1 MKIKNSFYIFKDFD
15 TQIPNSVYPGIRYD
29 LSTGQQI
36 TDASGYSSII
46 KHSLS
51 KSNRLLI
58 HAEVD
63 CQQIYA
69 LLWDSKDNF
78 LGYDSIVYSSTYNI
92 DYTVTNKKAFSI
104 AFVFTDTSLTRWI
117 NIEEKLGYSVY
128 PHYKNLKK
136 VNKKENNQM
145 FFRESLDGKITLF
158 GTDYELINSASLED
172 NLIFNLYK
180 NDSLFI
186 TASFNKSDCKFDH
199 AKKCVELKLTYS
211 DAYSKILD
219 AYENT
224 YDLIKLAPVLTP
236 VQLTK
241 RCVVQIYS
249 QGERVLSNYAGGT
262 YWETDVDEIIDDQN
276 ALINKYHFSR
286 GPRFAEV
293 NLNIFNYDQL
303 NGVYKILNSDTW
315 NCSNNDG
322 CIFFRKA
329 YSANQMV
336 PNEIPSSQVHLI
348 SNDIQGGIYESEQS
362 QSRFFRYDI
371 YTIEMWSGHNA
382 TGAWLY
388 QSSNYYAL
396 NSSFS
401 SIAIGNNLY
410 LMHKIDQ
417 PSPMKIP
424 TPEAF
429 YLGAYITE
437 NQIWGRLLCDV
448 DVVPDGHGGYVN
460 TYDLPYDDFATPRRN
475 YRKCIGLTG
484 FDSDTSEVQIVQNGN
499 MSSSPTSYGIT
510 DYGQYF
516 LPPYTLEGH
525 YYYPLSRNAWTNT
538 SMWVKLGY
546 LSYDSFEA
554 MCAQC
559 YKRYWIKD
567 TYNIGDAIKAILS
580 KIDPTI
586 KHEKTAEY
594 SQFIYG
600 HRGISNIL
608 ITQKTNILKGEY
620 DQAAQKAEITF
631 KQIMEMLRDCFR
643 CYWFID
649 SENRLRIEHV
659 SYFMR
664 GLDYDNPANIQFDLT
679 QKKDKFNKKEA
690 LYCQQE
696 IDYDKSNLTS
706 RYEFAYSDDVTKVM
720 GGDLY
725 IDVKN
730 KYIQK
735 DKKEEINISGF
746 TADIDYMLF
755 LPDDFSQDG
764 FALMI
769 ADDGNTVPIV
779 KQEITDEK
787 QFNRKFQAYVQNWY
801 ASFNHLAQ
809 YYMFDLSGTFIE
821 NNNIELIVQDVKK
834 SMKHVV
840 EIPLNENVDL
850 YKLIKTE
857 IGNGSIEEVSTD
869 IDTNLTKIE
878 LRYNPV

>member
-1 MKIKNSFYIFKDFD
+1 MRIENSFYIFKDFD
-15 TQIPNSVYPGIRYD
+15 TYISNSVFPGVSYD
-29 LSTGQQI
+29 LITGQQV
-36 TDASGYSSII
+36 SNQNHSSIVQ
-46 KHSLS
+46 HTLS
-51 KSNRLLI
+51 NSNRLLI
-58 HAEVD
+58 YSEVD
-63 CQQIYA
+63 CQNIYI
-69 LLWDSKDNF
+69 LLWDSRNNY
-78 LGYDSIVYSSTYNI
+78 LGYESISYSSNYSI
-92 DYTVTNKKAFSI
+92 DYTISNKKASSI
-104 AFVFTDTSLTRWI
+104 AIIYTNTNLTNSI
-117 NIEEKLGYSVY
+117 DIKEQYGYKVN
-128 PHYKNLKK
+128 PHYKSLKK
-136 VNKKENNQM
+136 INKKESNQV

-158 GTDYELINSASLED
+158 GTDYQLINNTSLED
-172 NLIFNLYK
+172 NLIFNAYK
-180 NDSLFI
+180 NGSLFI

-199 AKKCVELKLTYS
+199 AKKSVELKLTYN
-211 DAYSKILD
+211 DVYSKILD

-224 YDLIKLAPVLTP
+224 YDLIKLAPVLSP

-262 YWETDVDEIIDDQN
+262 YWETDVDEIIDDQS
-276 ALINKYHFSR
+276 ALINKYHFSK
-286 GPRFAEV
+286 GPRFSEV

-303 NGVYKILNSDTW
+303 NGVYKMLNSDTW
-315 NCSNNDG
+315 NCSNNSG
-322 CIFFRKA
+322 SIYFRKA
-329 YSANQMV
+329 YSANQAV

-348 SNDIQGGIYESEQS
+348 NSDSQGGIIESEHTS
-362 QSRFFRYDI
+362 VRYFRYDI
-371 YTIEMWSGHNA
+371 YIIEMWSGHNA
-382 TGAWLY
+382 TGAQLY

-410 LMHKIDQ
+410 AMHYIPQ
-417 PSPMKIP
+417 PSPYKVP
-424 TPEAF
+424 TPDNF
-429 YLGAYITE
+429 YLGAHVTE

-448 DVVPDGHGGYVN
+448 DTVPDGQGGYTN

-475 YRKCIGLTG
+475 YKKCIGLTG
-484 FDSDTSEVQIVQNGN
+484 FDSDTSDVQIFQNGN
-499 MSSSPTSYGIT
+499 MSSSPTSYGIN

-516 LPPYTLEGH
+516 LPPYSLDGQ
-525 YYYPLSRNAWTNT
+525 YYYPLSRSSWTNT
-538 SMWVKLGY
+538 SLWVKLGY
-546 LSYDSFEA
+546 LSYDSFEN
-554 MCAQC
+554 MCSQC
-559 YKRYWIKD
+559 YKKYWIKD
-567 TYNIGDAIKAILS
+567 TYNIGDAIKAVLS

-586 KHEKTAEY
+586 KHEKTVEY
-594 SQFIYG
+594 SQYIYG
-600 HRGISNIL
+600 HRGISNIF

-620 DQAAQKAEITF
+620 DQAAQKAEVTF
-631 KQIMEMLRDCFR
+631 KQIMDMLRDCFR

-649 SENRLRIEHV
+649 SENRLRIEHI

-664 GLDYDNPANIQFDLT
+664 GLDYDNPANIQLDLT

-764 FALMI
+764 FALMVV
-769 ADDGNTVPIV
+769 DDSSTVPIV

-809 YYMFDLSGTFIE
+809 YYMFDLSGNSIE
-821 NNNIELIVQDVKK
+821 NNNIELVVQDVKK

-840 EIPLNENVDL
+840 EVPFNENLDL

-857 IGNGSIEEVSTD
+857 IGDGYIEEVSTD
-869 IDTNLTKIE
+869 VDTNMTKIE
-878 LRYNPV
+878 LRYRPV